1 MAGADSKH
9 FSLSE
14 PSGRK
19 QFHPS
24 LNSPPCKTLLRSNST
39 RSGIFLITT
48 MGPHLKFYLILLS
61 ILAMPSAHAGTID
74 GMLQGPSGITI
85 SNATLNF
92 SLQQAGLIIGSGS
105 VVPLTT
111 SCYTS
116 TDGTVIGIPNPAG
129 NVITSINYG
138 SGSLPAGV
146 YYVETTFY
154 SGSQETLPSP
164 ELRLQLTGNGTLT
177 ISPQVSFPQNATGMR
192 VYIGTASG
200 SEMLQGQTSSST
212 AQFNQGAALTSGV
225 MTPSSNTSVCSIAF
239 NDTIIPYSGYN
250 VSLISPTGNAYPGW
264 PQAWQLNGGLNG
276 TVNISNGAPLWNG
289 VIVYPQPIVAQPLNH
304 GPQSISGSL
313 GLSGYNLF
321 NVGAIGFGTSTPGWP
336 VDVENGAINA
346 SGGYLYNGVAP
357 VAHILVGNGTAYV
370 DSATIPNS
378 ALPSIHYQ
386 TLYAAGTGQPQ
397 EPGINF
403 GSAFTLGDNP
413 GNWTGVNLAN
423 TGVTAGSYTNPS
435 LTVNAQGQ
443 VTAASNG
450 SSFPTVK
457 SLIITTGICTT
468 AGSAYGSCT
477 FSPAWGSAFA
487 DTAYAVT
494 CTPTVPTSGGTTST
508 LTLYVSTKTTT
519 GFALTLQNGDTT
531 SADATTGAEIDC
543 VGVHP

>member
-1 MAGADSKH
+1 MLHRIQRHNHPLLGIQRLAD
-9 FSLSE
+9 F
-14 PSGRK
+14 
-19 QFHPS
+19 
-24 LNSPPCKTLLRSNST
+24 LNR
-39 RSGIFLITT
+39 
-48 MGPHLKFYLILLS
+48 H
-61 ILAMPSAHAGTID
+61 
-74 GMLQGPSGITI
+74 
-85 SNATLNF
+85 
-92 SLQQAGLIIGSGS
+92 
-105 VVPLTT
+105 
-111 SCYTS
+111 
-116 TDGTVIGIPNPAG
+116 
-129 NVITSINYG
+129 
-138 SGSLPAGV
+138 
-146 YYVETTFY
+146 
-154 SGSQETLPSP
+154 
-164 ELRLQLTGNGTLT
+164 
-177 ISPQVSFPQNATGMR
+177 
-192 VYIGTASG
+192 
-200 SEMLQGQTSSST
+200 
-212 AQFNQGAALTSGV
+212 
-225 MTPSSNTSVCSIAF
+225 
-239 NDTIIPYSGYN
+239 
-250 VSLISPTGNAYPGW
+250 AYPGW

-370 DSATIPNS
+370 DSATIPGS

-403 GSAFTLGDNP
+403 GSAFMLGDNP

-494 CTPTVPTSGGTTST
+494 CTPTVPTSGGRPQRSRFMSRQRRRPALLSHCKTATRLRQMPQPWLK
-508 LTLYVSTKTTT
+508 LTVLECIHES
-519 GFALTLQNGDTT
+519 GSG
-531 SADATTGAEIDC
+531 
-543 VGVHP
+543 